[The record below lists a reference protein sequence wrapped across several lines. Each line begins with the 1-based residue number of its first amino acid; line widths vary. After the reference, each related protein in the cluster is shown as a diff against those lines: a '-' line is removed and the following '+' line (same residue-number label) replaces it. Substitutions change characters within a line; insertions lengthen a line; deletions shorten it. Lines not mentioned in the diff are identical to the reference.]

1 MDFDL
6 DLYRPPQKP
15 LRADFG
21 IGAIGAGFIVRDV
34 QLKAY
39 ADAGY
44 RVTAILSRTPEIAR
58 EVAEL
63 RGIPRVYERIEDM
76 LDDPAVE
83 ILDIA
88 VPPDRQLEI
97 VRQAVERGRHLKGI
111 LAQKPLAVTYQDAV
125 EIVRLCRDA
134 KITLAVN
141 QNMRYDQS
149 IVALKT
155 LLARGDLGAPVLGT
169 IEMRAVPHWQT
180 WLREYRRL
188 TLLNMS
194 IHHIDCFRYLFGDP
208 ESIFVSVRK
217 DPRTRFEH
225 EDGICLYILEYPD
238 GLRATAWDDTWAGPR
253 TERDD
258 LKPYIKW
265 RVEGTEGLAEGTIGW
280 PHYPNRSPSTLTY
293 TTAARPGLWI
303 TPRWPEVWFP
313 DAFREPMTDLMN
325 AIVSGTRP
333 ATDGVD
339 NLNTMAIVE
348 AGYRSIR
355 ERRAVPIAE
364 ILECDPLPRPR

>member
-225 EDGICLYILEYPD
+225 EDGISLYILEYAD
-238 GLRATAWDDTWAGPR
+238 GLRATAWDDTWVGPR

>member
-1 MDFDL
+1 
-6 DLYRPPQKP
+6 
-15 LRADFG
+15 
-21 IGAIGAGFIVRDV
+21 
-34 QLKAY
+34 
-39 ADAGY
+39 
-44 RVTAILSRTPEIAR
+44 
-58 EVAEL
+58 
-63 RGIPRVYERIEDM
+63 
-76 LDDPAVE
+76 
-83 ILDIA
+83 
-88 VPPDRQLEI
+88 
-97 VRQAVERGRHLKGI
+97 
-111 LAQKPLAVTYQDAV
+111 
-125 EIVRLCRDA
+125 
-134 KITLAVN
+134 
-141 QNMRYDQS
+141 
-149 IVALKT
+149 
-155 LLARGDLGAPVLGT
+155 
-169 IEMRAVPHWQT
+169 
-180 WLREYRRL
+180 
-188 TLLNMS
+188 
-194 IHHIDCFRYLFGDP
+194 
-208 ESIFVSVRK
+208 
-217 DPRTRFEH
+217 
-225 EDGICLYILEYPD
+225 
-238 GLRATAWDDTWAGPR
+238 
-253 TERDD
+253 